1 MNGTCRLCGSTQI
14 GATGLCMKH
23 YQQVRRGSSVTI
35 YVDGELALAAEARG
49 QTASQF
55 VHAAVVAALDAE
67 AKRRGVA

>member
-1 MNGTCRLCGSTQI
+1 
-14 GATGLCMKH
+14 MKH

>member
-1 MNGTCRLCGSTQI
+1 MSENRAELLRLLNVNRLHVEYWEGRWHWPSNAEPKAI
-14 GATGLCMKH
+14 
-23 YQQVRRGSSVTI
+23 VTF
-35 YVDGELALAAEARG
+35 AAEARG

>member
-1 MNGTCRLCGSTQI
+1 MTGTCRLCDSTQLCVK
-14 GATGLCMKH
+14 GLCTKH

-55 VHAAVVAALDAE
+55 VHAAVVAALDVE